1 MGPQIATPTS
11 YVAGT
16 ITVPA
21 GKPVGVLQ
29 LIRDQLNPNCP
40 GTSVEFRIAADAA
53 NVAPV
58 FIGQISGDNPIS
70 CSNNGGSLTPMGPAR
85 KYRASFPGSG
95 TPQGEMQVFSEAPA
109 KLHVEVNT

>member
-1 MGPQIATPTS
+1 MGPSVPTA

-29 LIRDQLNPNCP
+29 LIQQQLNPNCP
-40 GTSVEFRIAADAA
+40 GTSVEFRIQADAS

-58 FIGQISGDNPIS
+58 FIGQGTPGNPVS
-70 CSNNGGSLTPMGPAR
+70 CSNNGGSLTPMGPYR
-85 KYRASFPGSG
+85 KYRASYPGSG